1 MASETQTARGHSG
14 QEPPKARGPGP
25 APHLSSDPL
34 RVLLALGIRQPLIW
48 LLRPL
53 DLRDDQ
59 DIMGWAASRRRLHP
73 GNRAGTNGRLGK
85 GENPSPSPFPQP
97 RELDKHSAH
106 PTACESAPLQL
117 AFAQLLPADAH
128 AADHTSDTTTNHFWF
143 RNCSA
148 CQHSRVHSSPKPR
161 KAPVNTTHV
170 MAARTAPP
178 VPSSVRQLV
187 WNGRKLGR

>member
-1 MASETQTARGHSG
+1 VASETQTARG
-14 QEPPKARGPGP
+14 QESQPHRKPGP
-25 APHLSSDPL
+25 CAPLSSDSL

-59 DIMGWAASRRRLHP
+59 DIMRWAASRRRLHP
-73 GNRAGTNGRLGK
+73 GNRAGTNELLGK
-85 GENPSPSPFPQP
+85 GENPSPSPLSQP

-106 PTACESAPLQL
+106 PTACAPAPLQL
-117 AFAQLLPADAH
+117 ALTQLLPADAH
-128 AADHTSDTTTNHFWF
+128 AAANAGPHHSGFEIAALAST
-143 RNCSA
+143 CA
-148 CQHSRVHSSPKPR
+148 CIPRQAR
-161 KAPVNTTHV
+161 KAPVNKTHV
-170 MAARTAPP
+170 RAVRTAPP